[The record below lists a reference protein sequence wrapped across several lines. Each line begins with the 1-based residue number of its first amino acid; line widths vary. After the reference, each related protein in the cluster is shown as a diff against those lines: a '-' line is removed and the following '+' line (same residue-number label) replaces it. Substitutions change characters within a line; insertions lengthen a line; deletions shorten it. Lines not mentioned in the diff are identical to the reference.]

1 MARSVFAPPDPDA
14 LLTPQ
19 NVADRFGVTTFAVYK
34 WVRSGRLPC
43 IRVSRKTVR
52 FTEEQIEHYLKTH
65 TIGRR

>member
-1 MARSVFAPPDPDA
+1 MARSVFAPSDPDA

-19 NVADRFGVTTFAVYK
+19 DIADRFGVTIFAVYK